1 MDNIDWEGIL
11 SGKYG
16 ATTGQTININGNFY
30 KIQVPEKIDENT
42 SVYIVGNGA
51 NGFQNDG
58 IYTFKQGKNNNVV
71 LISPID
77 AENVKSFLNIGETVS
92 MISEKL
98 GIEKEPIFSSYSSS
112 GPLMFE
118 AAQKY
123 IQDKSKPVVMVMN
136 DPSALG
142 GSDADIN
149 YSNFKDSVLVAFTD
163 SSGGAAH
170 SSKFDERLVKA
181 AKAGAKVVFVRNSN
195 YLNSGGHN
203 DTLTITNQLG
213 VFDFDNFEFKDSFR
227 YIPKA
232 EGYGVN
238 ATFKY
243 QWLDEN
249 GVLHD
254 FENAAEA
261 QAYVNKARE
270 GLPTDNVS
278 IEDLHD
284 KSEELSEFAAS
295 YSGDGDTLASNLS
308 YVSNAMDELKGKL
321 YEHKDLVY
329 TKETDRDANIIGSFY
344 SATNYYGS
352 ITNSL
357 YGKIAEEADAVYAIA
372 NEIYKLDGFAS
383 FMADNALSDGVSELY
398 NTSNPTVASA
408 LETLNNTTAS
418 LFDTAKN
425 AFITSDKYNE
435 LSNLLGNNVGAGE
448 VGRISVDSLNNA
460 INSIIPSLNGEIDRA
475 NSLKS
480 SVIDFT
486 SKIGTSSILQ
496 GGVWENVKINMQN
509 YQNLLTL
516 NADSAQFLGDTIQT
530 AMGMVTD
537 YIQGASASINAM
549 IGTKYSA
556 MATIGEL
563 DDSKLP
569 EVINSISE
577 MVETIATQ
585 ERTIQSMES
594 APPICE
600 IPDVEETCKPAYT
613 QAEISSAK
621 EILEGYKQ
629 IKETLE
635 TYKGILEGFSQVVS
649 AAQNLIQK
657 SIDQVKVAYEKPVD
671 LTQSN
676 ESFATNFVLDLDPY
690 KEFLSST
697 DPTYYKNLL
706 NDYQSKLNNND
717 TEGLENPYTDTTAG
731 NADITDTNNNSNL
744 GGGNTGYPQGGTT
757 PSTGGSTPQPEP
769 NTEAP
774 TDVSTEPE
782 TTPVTEPETVPQ
794 PEPDAVPETTPA
806 TEPQTDVFVE
816 PETQVPTEPT
826 KPEPS
831 HMSSGGGYSKKP
843 TNPYVDPLVNPD
855 EPIIIENQD
864 EIIQNQI
871 EEPIIDTGHN
881 EYYEPEIQ
889 KPPVV
894 EITPEAEQTIAQ
906 PKPGTGVKAMGIAS
920 GIGLAVGASALGAH
934 SIIKNKEDEESEENY
949 GYKK

>member
-1 MDNIDWEGIL
+1 MDNIDWDGIL
-11 SGKYG
+11 NGKYG
-16 ATTGQTININGNFY
+16 VTTGQTININGNYY
-30 KIQVPEKIDENT
+30 KIQVPEKIDKNT

-58 IYTFKQGKNNNVV
+58 IFTFRRGKNSNVV

-77 AENVKSFLNIGETVS
+77 AVNVKSFLNVGETVS
-92 MISEKL
+92 LISSKL

-123 IQDKSKPVVMVMN
+123 IQDKSKPVLMVMN

-203 DTLTITNQLG
+203 DTLAITDQLG
-213 VFDFDNFEFKDSFR
+213 VYDFDNFEFKDKFR

-232 EGYGVN
+232 EGYSVD

-249 GVLHD
+249 GILHD
-254 FENAAEA
+254 FDNAAEA
-261 QAYVNKARE
+261 QAYVNSARE

-278 IEDLHD
+278 IEDLYTE
-284 KSEELSEFAAS
+284 SEELSEFAAS
-295 YSGDGDTLASNLS
+295 YKGDGDTLASNLS
-308 YVSNAMDELKGKL
+308 YVSNAMSELKGKIQKHDDL
-321 YEHKDLVY
+321 AYE
-329 TKETDRDANIIGSFY
+329 KETDRDANIIGSLY
-344 SATNYYGS
+344 SATNYYGN
-352 ITNSL
+352 ITNEL
-357 YGKIAEEADAVYAIA
+357 YAKVSEEADAVYAIA
-372 NEIYKLDGFAS
+372 NEIYKMDGFAS
-383 FMADNALSDGVSELY
+383 FMADNALSDGVSGLY
-398 NTSNPTVASA
+398 STSNPTVASA

-435 LSNLLGNNVGAGE
+435 LSNLLGNKVGAGE

-537 YIQGASASINAM
+537 YIQGASASINAT

-569 EVINSISE
+569 EVINSIAE

-613 QAEISSAK
+613 QAEINAAK
-621 EILEGYKQ
+621 EKLEGYKQ

-635 TYKGILEGFSQVVS
+635 TYKGILEGFSKVVS

-657 SIDQVKVAYEKPVD
+657 SIDQVKAAYEKPVD

-731 NADITDTNNNSNL
+731 NADTESNNNGSGSGN
-744 GGGNTGYPQGGTT
+744 GNNGYTPGGNTSGTG
-757 PSTGGSTPQPEP
+757 GGSTPTPESK
-769 NTEAP
+769 TEVP
-774 TDVSTEPE
+774 TDASTEMPTEEPTELPTESLTEELTEIDTELLTEELTEME
-782 TTPVTEPETVPQ
+782 TELSTESDTTYGGGIEQ
-794 PEPDAVPETTPA
+794 KPDNNY
-806 TEPQTDVFVE
+806 VE
-816 PETQVPTEPT
+816 VPTEEIYINPIGEEKPVETINQEPT
-826 KPEPS
+826 
-831 HMSSGGGYSKKP
+831 
-843 TNPYVDPLVNPD
+843 V
-855 EPIIIENQD
+855 
-864 EIIQNQI
+864 
-871 EEPIIDTGHN
+871 N
-881 EYYEPEIQ
+881 EYVETEMINNIMENKVEEVPNVAPSEQEPDN
-889 KPPVV
+889 KGMK
-894 EITPEAEQTIAQ
+894 T
-906 PKPGTGVKAMGIAS
+906 MGIAT
-920 GIGLAVGASALGAH
+920 GLSFAVGATALGAYT
-934 SIIKNKEDEESEENY
+934 ILKKQEEESDLD
-949 GYKK
+949 YKK